1 MKDDK
6 NANNSYSIMG
16 KYEVDYENGTAA
28 GRAGKSCIC
37 KPFPKK
43 RFIVERGMTPL
54 RRYSPFRS

>member
-1 MKDDK
+1 
-6 NANNSYSIMG
+6 MG